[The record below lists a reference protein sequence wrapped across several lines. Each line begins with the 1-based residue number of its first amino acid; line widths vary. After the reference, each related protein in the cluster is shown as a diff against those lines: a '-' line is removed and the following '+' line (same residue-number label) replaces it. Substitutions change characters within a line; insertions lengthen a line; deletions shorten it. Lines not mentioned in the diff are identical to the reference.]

1 MTIEFTLQVPDEPYK
16 SAMTKGKTVNCRY
29 TGPRYLILRYDAD
42 TGQVKNIDGRTD
54 DPAEYDIQSF
64 CDDGCGFTLL
74 DAVANP
80 FIASCITGYYEA
92 DAVAEY
98 TETLPTGEIYT
109 FEYEIPVGIL
119 GQVYKSHTIVYN
131 ATNKTYSQPK
141 FLEPAFTN
149 EAWFENKL
157 TRIGDVEHAL
167 NSQEFS
173 DEDRATLV
181 SYVNWLK
188 NIKNNYPGI
197 DYWKLPY
204 PKDLPSF

>member
-16 SAMTKGKTVNCRY
+16 PKITKGKTVNCRY
-29 TGPRYLILRYDAD
+29 MGPRYLVVRYDTD
-42 TGQVKNIDGRTD
+42 TGLIKNIDGRTD
-54 DPAEYDIQSF
+54 DLSEYDIQSF
-64 CDDGCGFTLL
+64 CEDGCGFTLL
-74 DAVANP
+74 DAVAQP
-80 FIASCITGYYEA
+80 FIASCITGYYEN
-92 DAVAEY
+92 DAIDEY
-98 TETLPTGEIYT
+98 TETLPTGELYK
-109 FEYEIPVGIL
+109 FEYETPRGII
-119 GQVYKSHTIVYN
+119 GQIYKQNTVVYN
-131 ATNKTYSQPK
+131 ATTNTYSQPK

-149 EAWFENKL
+149 EEFFETKL
-157 TRIGDVEHAL
+157 TRIGDIEHVL

-173 DEDRATLV
+173 NEDRTTLV